1 LGKGSSGTIID
12 RNWER
17 CNIKERAYVLYV
29 QGNKTMNPETITDLG
44 YITELLYP
52 PQILNKV
59 SLRRIY
65 VELGEVLS
73 LTECK
78 EFSDGVQFVS
88 QLPEEKEIARYRI
101 RGDKIIVHGQFTTGG
116 LELYWRRVETISKKV
131 VKTFKIPIFVSQV
144 CIIRLLATPKPVND
158 SREFI
163 GNMVCSFRP
172 KNLSFFERPTQA
184 VGLRFYFPHTS
195 TALYDFNVKIESRI
209 TDITKIWLENTG
221 RFLRPIP
228 NDNLSVIHDNLSI
241 TREFLVKNV
250 TNFLTQYNAKR

>member
-1 LGKGSSGTIID
+1 
-12 RNWER
+12 
-17 CNIKERAYVLYV
+17 
-29 QGNKTMNPETITDLG
+29 MNPETITDLG

-52 PQILNKV
+52 LQVLNKA

-65 VELGEVLS
+65 VELGEILN

-78 EFSDGVQFVS
+78 EFSDGIQFVS
-88 QLPEEKEIARYRI
+88 QLPEEKEIAKYLI
-101 RGDKIIVHGQFTTGG
+101 RGDKIIIHDQFATGG
-116 LELYWRRVETISKKV
+116 LELYWRRVEAMSKKV
-131 VKTFKIPIFVSQV
+131 VKTLKIPIFVSQV
-144 CIIRLLATPKPVND
+144 CIVRLLATPKLVDD

-163 GNMVCSFRP
+163 GNMVCSFQP
-172 KNLSFFERPTQA
+172 KNLSFFDRPTQA
-184 VGLRFYFPHTS
+184 VGLRFYFPLTA

-209 TDITKIWLENTG
+209 TDITKIWLENTA

-250 TNFLTQYNAKR
+250 TNFLTQYNAKNNE

>member
-1 LGKGSSGTIID
+1 
-12 RNWER
+12 
-17 CNIKERAYVLYV
+17 
-29 QGNKTMNPETITDLG
+29 
-44 YITELLYP
+44 LLYP
-52 PQILNKV
+52 PQVLNKV

-78 EFSDGVQFVS
+78 EFSDGVQ
-88 QLPEEKEIARYRI
+88 
-101 RGDKIIVHGQFTTGG
+101 
-116 LELYWRRVETISKKV
+116 
-131 VKTFKIPIFVSQV
+131 FVSQV

-172 KNLSFFERPTQA
+172 KNLSFFERPTRA

-250 TNFLTQYNAKR
+250 TNFLTQHNAKR